1 MLSDMNRN
9 KMQSKY
15 TMDQIREYWTEQAI
29 EHGDSSSASWSDH
42 GVIDLEIPE
51 IINYIDDGD
60 TVIDIGCANG
70 YSTIQFAC
78 QKKINISGIDL
89 IPEMIETAKLRKKQ
103 FTEKIL
109 DKVEFKIGD
118 ILSLNADSG
127 QYDKVI
133 VTRVIINLNNWENQ
147 IKALRNCMELVKP
160 GGLLLMSEATIQG
173 WQNLNKFRVEWGLK
187 KIEMPTFNFYL
198 DEDKVIETVSQTL
211 DLIALKNFSSTYYV
225 GTRVIKPLLN
235 AALGNKIDE
244 AAPDMEWNRWF
255 SQLPAWG
262 DYGTQKLFVFKK
274 VR

>member
-1 MLSDMNRN
+1 
-9 KMQSKY
+9 MQAKY

-29 EHGDSSSASWSDH
+29 EHGDSSSASWSDRRA
-42 GVIDLEIPE
+42 IDLEIRE

-70 YSTIQFAC
+70 YSTIQYAC
-78 QKKINISGIDL
+78 QKRIKISGIDL
-89 IPEMIETAKLRKKQ
+89 IPEMIEIAKLRKKQ

-109 DKVEFKIGD
+109 DKAEFNIGD

-147 IKALRNCMELVKP
+147 KKALRNCMELVKT

-198 DEDKVIETVSQTL
+198 DEDKVIETVSPTL
-211 DLIALKNFSSTYYV
+211 DFIELKNFSSTYYV